1 MSKLMIDVADQEHR
15 ELEFII
21 SYAFF
26 LALLLLLVDKMFYKD
41 NTKVNCPQ
49 INSERIFLELGFP
62 KNSNLN
68 IFAYY

>member
-1 MSKLMIDVADQEHR
+1 MINVADQEHR

-26 LALLLLLVDKMFYKD
+26 LALLLLLVDKIFYKD

-49 INSERIFLELGFP
+49 INSERIFFGSGLSKEQQSEYICL
-62 KNSNLN
+62 LLVT
-68 IFAYY
+68 